1 MEPPQSPTRRNKRR
15 KTRNANAVTLTCQ
28 HCRQTSTFD
37 NPDNLKCPGCERVLT
52 NTVKKEEESNNELRI
67 LVPQGPL
74 HGAGGAGSPTS
85 TLFTPTSTSFP
96 SPLHPDDPFPQKSG
110 QVNSVLS
117 STFTPP
123 TFLSHV
129 HSLRLEPVLRQFRGL
144 VQKLMNH
151 SVNKS
156 MFNVPVNP
164 VLLNLPDYT
173 TVIKEPMDLGTVK
186 SRCASFMY
194 SGSSSFSLEVS
205 KTFTNA
211 QRYNPPHHLVHQAAT
226 TLLREFQT
234 DYAKLSAS
242 PKPTK
247 HSCSTCLGSTCGLCG
262 LGCLKYD
269 LPMIVCSGVCGMRIR
284 KGGWF
289 YVTGDGSMC
298 WCHKCYA
305 GLHSVLPAAVSHRR
319 RCEDE
324 SDEESVVEEEDTER
338 PVEEGKVWYKREL
351 LKRKF
356 DDEVAEGWVKC
367 KGCRGRFHQV
377 CALFNSRGVGAGR
390 KTGLPFLCPF
400 CVFPNVAN
408 PAADTRSN
416 PGTPKQRSPKS
427 PGSTTSP
434 YNMLKKG
441 INMLNGTDAA
451 PPQTNAAVMSP
462 DSLVL
467 PTTNTALGLKIKD
480 QLLHGPNV
488 IKPAPTAWTLI
499 SGRETPICLPT
510 SNHLIPPV
518 PSTFGLSA
526 GVLSTKPADDIQ
538 TDFTAESLPKSKLAA
553 FIEDKVREIIRAK
566 SSDVEGIGET
576 VTVREISCLKQA
588 TTPND
593 TIKANF
599 KNVPN
604 KVEYLSRSIMVFQR
618 IDNIDL
624 AIFSMYVQEYEAD
637 SSGPQRVYLAYLDS
651 VEYFRPRSMRT
662 DVYHEVVVSYFGW
675 CKAHGF
681 SQVHI
686 WSCPPS
692 RGNNFIFWGHPTSQK
707 TPNRQRLQ
715 TWYQALLSRAVSQGI
730 ATNVHSLCDD
740 FENYGKL
747 KQDDQPTCPVILHG
761 DYWLDEAARL
771 WKQHEKR
778 VVSNKLSSGR
788 KSNQIIE
795 DKSIDLACMLK
806 SKIMSATSCVPF
818 LTPVD
823 PKKLGILDYF
833 NVIKHPM
840 DLGTVHDCLMKHRYD
855 KLSDANKHIG
865 LVFSNAMTYNPPGHP
880 IHLAALKLQNQYNL
894 ELSKMCE
901 KWQSELVGGRRA
913 DANGGVVIDFSD
925 VSLKR
930 NIMNIEVQP
939 RKKKTPGQGG
949 AGSRAV
955 SPIMG
960 ASHPND
966 KLAAMAAAQM
976 KSQEKKIEQKER
988 ETTDN
993 NIRLLLSAPNPST
1006 VSQLMMGQDYTH
1018 VDPSKKGKRGG
1029 GNGNKKAKKPEEPPL
1044 SLPIPSN
1051 VTLAAKSDKSRK
1063 SWLAVEV
1070 GKSLRKMRSEFFV
1083 ISLKAVENLQ
1093 TAQDAQNEMADVFKE
1108 YVKGVKGGPKQDVDL
1123 HSNPLVDMR
1132 HTFLEL
1138 SQMRHLQFS
1147 TLRLAK
1153 FSSCILLYYLHRP
1166 TANSLAPCCD
1176 NCKNVI
1182 TKTRWHCAKDLA
1194 EINLCVECYET
1205 LQKQNTKS
1213 VFTPFRITFN
1223 NNGAKR
1229 NSNTTS
1235 TSSSSTS
1242 G

>member
-1 MEPPQSPTRRNKRR
+1 MT
-15 KTRNANAVTLTCQ
+15 
-28 HCRQTSTFD
+28 
-37 NPDNLKCPGCERVLT
+37 
-52 NTVKKEEESNNELRI
+52 
-67 LVPQGPL
+67 
-74 HGAGGAGSPTS
+74 GGGSPTYG
-85 TLFTPTSTSFP
+85 LFTPGGGAVP
-96 SPLHPDDPFPQKSG
+96 SPRHPDDEVPMKSG
-110 QVNSVLS
+110 QVNSVIS

-123 TFLSHV
+123 TFLAHV

-151 SVNKS
+151 SCNKS

-173 TVIKEPMDLGTVK
+173 TVIPEPMDLGTVK

-194 SGSSSFSLEVS
+194 SGDKNFSRDCALSFQ
-205 KTFTNA
+205 NA
-211 QRYNPPHHLVHQAAT
+211 KRYNPPHHLVHQAAD
-226 TLLREFQT
+226 TLLREFQS
-234 DYAKLSAS
+234 DYLKLSAP

-262 LGCLKYD
+262 QGCLKYD

-324 SDEESVVEEEDTER
+324 SDEESVAPDDPEDTEA

-427 PGSTTSP
+427 PGGGTSP

-441 INMLNGTDAA
+441 INMLNGTDA
-451 PPQTNAAVMSP
+451 PPQTNSAIMSP

-467 PTTNTALGLKIKD
+467 PTTNTALGQKITE
-480 QLLHGPNV
+480 QLIIGPNV
-488 IKPAPTAWTLI
+488 IKPDPTAWTLI

-510 SNHLIPPV
+510 SNHVIPPV
-518 PSTFGLSA
+518 PATAGLSA
-526 GVLSTKPADDIQ
+526 GILSMKPSDDIQ
-538 TDFTAESLPKSKLAA
+538 TDFTAASLPKSKLAS
-553 FIEDKVREIIRAK
+553 FIEEKVREIINK
-566 SSDVEGIGET
+566 SSEVEGIGET
-576 VTVREISCLKQA
+576 VTVREISCLKQV

-593 TIKANF
+593 TIKQNF
-599 KNVPN
+599 TNVPS

-624 AIFSMYVQEYEAD
+624 AIFSMYVQEYEKD

-651 VEYFRPRSMRT
+651 VEYFRPRRMRT
-662 DVYHEVVVSYFGW
+662 DVYHEVCVSYFGW

-681 SQVHI
+681 EQVHI

-730 ATNVHSLCDD
+730 ATNINSLCDD
-740 FENYGKL
+740 FEAFGKL
-747 KQDDQPTCPVILHG
+747 KPDDSPSCPAILHG

-806 SKIMSATSCVPF
+806 SKIMSAASCLPF

-865 LVFSNAMTYNPPGHP
+865 LVFSNAMAYNPPGHP

-939 RKKKTPGQGG
+939 RKKKPSGGGG

-955 SPIMG
+955 SPILG

-993 NIRLLLSAPNPST
+993 NICLLLSAPTPST

-1029 GNGNKKAKKPEEPPL
+1029 GNGNKKAKKPDEPPL

-1051 VTLAAKSDKSRK
+1051 VTLAAKSDKTRK

-1083 ISLKAVENLQ
+1083 ISLMPVELLQ
-1093 TAQDAQNEMADVFKE
+1093 TSEAKDSQNSMAQLFKD
-1108 YVKGVKGGPKQDVDL
+1108 YVSGVKVVAQQDVDL

-1166 TANSLAPCCD
+1166 NANSLAPCCD
-1176 NCKNVI
+1176 NCKNFI

-1205 LQKQNTKS
+1205 LQKQNTSS
-1213 VFTPFRITFN
+1213 VFTPFRITFSTAL
-1223 NNGAKR
+1223 AKR
-1229 NSNTTS
+1229 NNEQTTSSS
-1235 TSSSSTS
+1235 TSSS